1 LLVTGNKVLRVLSL
15 GDNLITDVGCTD
27 ISEMLESNSTNLKEL
42 KLNWNNIMMRG
53 GITIAHALRHNNHLK
68 VLDLSWNSIGSGGNT
83 PTEVGLAWT

>member
-1 LLVTGNKVLRVLSL
+1 MLVTGNKVLRVLSL

-83 PTEVGLAWT
+83 PTEVGSAWA